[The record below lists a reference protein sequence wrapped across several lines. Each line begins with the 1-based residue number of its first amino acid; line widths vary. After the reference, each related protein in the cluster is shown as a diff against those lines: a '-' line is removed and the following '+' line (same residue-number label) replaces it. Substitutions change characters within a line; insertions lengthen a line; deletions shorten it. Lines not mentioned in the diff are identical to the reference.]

1 MKDAVL
7 KIVKDL
13 RCLADDLES
22 FTKFTK
28 EESVDLKTKVE
39 QKEAI
44 EKVIS
49 IEKVRAVLAEKSQ
62 KGKQAGV
69 KALIKKYGAD
79 KLTSLDPQCYKELL
93 KEAEE
98 L

>member
-22 FTKFTK
+22 FAKFTK
-28 EESVDLKTKVE
+28 EESMELKIKVE
-39 QKEAI
+39 QKEVI

-62 KGKQAGV
+62 NGKQAGV